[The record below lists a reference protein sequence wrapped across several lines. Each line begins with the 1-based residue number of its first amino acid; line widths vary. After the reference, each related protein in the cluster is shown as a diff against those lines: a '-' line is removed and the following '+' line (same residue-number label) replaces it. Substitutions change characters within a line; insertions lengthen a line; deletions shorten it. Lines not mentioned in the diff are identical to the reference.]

1 MKQETC
7 NRKEKIEEENEV
19 KNHDD
24 NVVVSDIPCLTR
36 RKFLSSLVWFVFL
49 DSCVLVTTKCRILRD
64 LSLLQKSKNDDRRV
78 QPENLF
84 FREETVKQMWY
95 SSWAFLLLLFFR
107 EVTDFLSF
115 QRQEEEGKNLYQDLG
130 EPTATRYCSFWVLS
144 DVFSWKEER
153 ERESLLL
160 THSLDNDTLSGM
172 NTNIQGKDR
181 TNRSLLCLS
190 WWVAQ
195 FYSVLYKLW
204 DTNSPFATLT
214 KKAILL
220 HCILVSF
227 YSWWHW
233 KPEEILS
240 FTLTISVTVKDL
252 RKEEGIAWGKMNWVY
267 VPWVL
272 SVWWHWKSNVEN
284 VVEERIVREHT
295 WKGSETRTWLVFQR
309 LSLKYWTEYRFHAT
323 WQACVGT
330 VQNCSARVCSVSLVF
345 FSCNFCKLLPLHSR
359 VDLYSIYFPDNAW
372 ISSYFWISSVHL
384 RWQNTLAQPF
394 PRSRAEYDRQDRWRT
409 TTIRAR
415 LLYGDRNNC
424 NTACNSP
431 FLFHLIFILRLD
443 EKNTSGGLK
452 TTMRIRLPSVT
463 ETFLMRASSRC
474 CLSLT
479 LKRQMNWSEI
489 HTSKGESFSSLVKVL
504 EERFTLHSRD
514 CLLSWLSFNERLS
527 LAFERKT
534 WRLWSCVSLTSPS
547 FLYTGRWIEVTQGIL
562 DKRLFLCR
570 GTNNKRRAIHKW
582 KTSTKQGREMKN
594 FLRTRTRSH
603 A

>member
-1 MKQETC
+1 MTTT
-7 NRKEKIEEENEV
+7 
-19 KNHDD
+19 
-24 NVVVSDIPCLTR
+24 SSCLTYLVWR
-36 RKFLSSLVWFVFL
+36 DVNSSRVLCGLSSLIPV
-49 DSCVLVTTKCRILRD
+49 S
-64 LSLLQKSKNDDRRV
+64 SLLRNVVYSGTCLCFRKAKTTTDESNRKTCSFVRKQSSRCDTPLELFCCYSFFEKWRIFCLFNDKKKKVRTFTKTW
-78 QPENLF
+78 ENLLQLDIVLSEYCLMC
-84 FREETVKQMWY
+84 FREK
-95 SSWAFLLLLFFR
+95 R
-107 EVTDFLSF
+107 
-115 QRQEEEGKNLYQDLG
+115 
-130 EPTATRYCSFWVLS
+130 
-144 DVFSWKEER
+144 R